1 MASKRGRTAP
11 IWNYMELSE
20 SDVTVC
26 LTCKDTFKY
35 TGSTTSNLIKHIR
48 TKHPL
53 EYAELREESDSGV
66 AAKSSRPSTS
76 TVQPTLID
84 TINKATPYKND
95 SNKKRELDE
104 LVVRM
109 IVEDLQPLSVVE
121 DKGFRRL
128 VHALNPRYDL
138 PSRREITRTL
148 LPSVYEGEVEV
159 IKKELEKANIEL

>member
-1 MASKRGRTAP
+1 MVSKRGGTAP
-11 IWNYMELSE
+11 IWNYMELSAP
-20 SDVTVC
+20 DVAVC

>member
-66 AAKSSRPSTS
+66 AANPTVNVMALSDLSTN
-76 TVQPTLID
+76 TNICQ
-84 TINKATPYKND
+84 Y
-95 SNKKRELDE
+95 
-104 LVVRM
+104 
-109 IVEDLQPLSVVE
+109 IVIHQ
-121 DKGFRRL
+121 
-128 VHALNPRYDL
+128 
-138 PSRREITRTL
+138 
-148 LPSVYEGEVEV
+148 
-159 IKKELEKANIEL
+159 